1 MYGAAHCIGGTI
13 TQAGFH
19 SRSFFALT
27 VITIL
32 PCLGLFAA
40 AWPAWGLTAGDLYR
54 SGKGATALV
63 IGIDDE
69 THALSF
75 GSGVFI
81 SQDGLLI
88 TNAHVIHE
96 ATRIMVYGAADGP
109 TPVPEILAVDPDLD
123 LAALRLTYT
132 HPVPYL
138 SLAKE
143 PAEEGMSAVTIGYPR
158 LPDVLQTGLT
168 IHPTVFPVSVSGE
181 AMGQSRI
188 AHRPLPF
195 LHITGLMNAGSS
207 GGPLVDAASGHIIG
221 LMVHTV
227 PYLET
232 AKNMQGE
239 SIGRVMLRAGLSYCI
254 PSARIREWL
263 AANHL
268 SGDESDEQPGRTA
281 RAGVKPTAF
290 DAHVATAHLLQLMA
304 DVIRK
309 DPDLLDMA
317 IRHYESALLVE
328 SNRPDILHDLGRA
341 LASKGNV
348 EDAWARYEL
357 ALTLMPDDFKLL
369 TDAGDLRRHQQQF
382 DKAEVFYRKAL
393 QRDPCYSPALLS
405 LGTMKSEQGDSR
417 EARRMFQV
425 AARCPSPSSLAAYQ
439 LGIELERRGESTG
452 ALAVWEQALGRFSH
466 QGPIEQDL
474 ITRIRHRASQLK
486 SHLPTPSAQ
495 TNDFRLS
502 IAGVGGTKDNPA
514 INTNRSDQTQ

>member
-1 MYGAAHCIGGTI
+1 MTCA
-13 TQAGFH
+13 
-19 SRSFFALT
+19 
-27 VITIL
+27 
-32 PCLGLFAA
+32 GLFT

-54 SGKGATALV
+54 SGKEATALI

-69 THALSF
+69 AHALSF

-81 SQDGLLI
+81 SQDGLLL

-96 ATRIMVYGAADGP
+96 STRILVYGAADGQTP
-109 TPVPEILAVDPDLD
+109 TPEIVAVDPDLD

-143 PAEEGMSAVTIGYPR
+143 PAEDGMPAVTIGYPR

-168 IHPTVFPVSVSGE
+168 IHPSVFPVTVSGE

-207 GGPLVDAASGHIIG
+207 GGPLVAAASGHILG
-221 LMVHTV
+221 LVVHTV

-239 SIGRVMLRAGLSYCI
+239 SVGRVMLRAGLSYCI
-254 PSARIREWL
+254 PSSRIREWL
-263 AANHL
+263 DANQL
-268 SGDESDEQPGRTA
+268 AGDESDEPLS
-281 RAGVKPTAF
+281 RAERAFPKPNAS
-290 DAHVATAHLLQLMA
+290 DRHVTTAHLLQLMA
-304 DVIRK
+304 DVIRR

-317 IRHYESALLVE
+317 IRHYESALLLE

-348 EDAWARYEL
+348 DDAWARYEV
-357 ALTLMPDDFKLL
+357 ALSFMPDDPELM
-369 TDAGDLRRHQQQF
+369 TDIGDLRRQQRQF
-382 DKAEVFYRKAL
+382 DKAEFFYRRAL
-393 QRDPCYSPALLS
+393 QQDHCYSRALLG
-405 LGTMKSEQGDSR
+405 LGSTMSEQGNTR
-417 EARRMFQV
+417 EARRVFQIAV
-425 AARCPSPSSLAAYQ
+425 HCPSSSSLAAYQ

-452 ALAVWEQALGRFSH
+452 ALAVWEQAL
-466 QGPIEQDL
+466 EQL
-474 ITRIRHRASQLK
+474 SNQVPAEQSLGTRIRHRASQLK
-486 SHLPTPSAQ
+486 GRLQRPSTQITDNSHLNIT
-495 TNDFRLS
+495 
-502 IAGVGGTKDNPA
+502 GVGSITGNHPISTS
-514 INTNRSDQTQ
+514 RSDHTE